1 MSNCRVAVLYRTF
14 NPNQLNIFKTT
25 LRPDWGLARPQKE
38 NWPCFAISK
47 HLGKLIAVYSCNMYW
62 SPLENM
68 GMHE

>member
-1 MSNCRVAVLYRTF
+1 MNYVLCFF